1 MKQPTLQMCIDYIHQ
16 FMTCENF
23 AQVCFLID
31 RIPEPIKKRI
41 AAIDH
46 AHEMHSANIVQSEG
60 VEFWVKQKQLIE
72 HRGSE
77 TEKELTEHLLKS
89 EIRLGEAFVKVMI
102 HDDKIVKQIRRYFRN
117 EEAKEAEAWIRNKR
131 R

>member
-1 MKQPTLQMCIDYIHQ
+1 MIMKQPTRQMCIDYIRQ
-16 FMTCENF
+16 LVTCENF
-23 AQVCFLID
+23 AQVSFI
-31 RIPEPIKKRI
+31 
-41 AAIDH
+41 IDH
-46 AHEMHSANIVQSEG
+46 MPKEIAEEMRRTTKPVGIIPPLLTEG
-60 VEFWVKQKQLIE
+60 AEFWVKQKQLIE

-89 EIRLGEAFVKVMI
+89 EIRLGEAFVKVVI

-117 EEAKEAEAWIRNKR
+117 EEAREAEAWVRNKR

>member
-1 MKQPTLQMCIDYIHQ
+1 MIMKQPTLQMCIDYIHQ
-16 FMTCENF
+16 LVTCENF

-31 RIPEPIKKRI
+31 RMPKEIKEQV
-41 AAIDH
+41 AAT
-46 AHEMHSANIVQSEG
+46 NRPVGIVNTVKSEG

-89 EIRLGEAFVKVMI
+89 EIRLGEAFVKVVI
-102 HDDKIVKQIRRYFRN
+102 HDEKIVKQIRRYFRN
-117 EEAKEAEAWIRNKR
+117 EEAKEAEAWVRNKR

>member
-1 MKQPTLQMCIDYIHQ
+1 MKQLTLQMCINYIQ
-16 FMTCENF
+16 QLVTCENF
-23 AQVCFLID
+23 AQVSFFID
-31 RIPEPIKKRI
+31 HIPEPIKKRI

-46 AHEMHSANIVQSEG
+46 VHETHSANIVQSEG

-89 EIRLGEAFVKVMI
+89 EIRPGEAFIKVAI
-102 HDDKIVKQIRRYFRN
+102 HDEKIVKQIRRYFRN
-117 EEAKEAEAWIRNKR
+117 EEAKEAEAWVRNKR